1 MPTLTTSNRHAKEQH
16 IRCEV
21 SKTLKGGYC
30 ENPGTQRTID
40 GLLCEAHARQ
50 FGLEERIACWE
61 AILLH
66 IELWTKAARRRGRED
81 IVRLFQLERTEAAA
95 ALEHVYEDLKQA
107 ENEGYQPKKERDL
120 WVDVLRGP
128 KGKKDR
134 QFV

>member
-1 MPTLTTSNRHAKEQH
+1 MSNKGTTSNRYAKE
-16 IRCEV
+16 RLLCEANN
-21 SKTLKGGYC
+21 TLKGVCC

-40 GLLCEAHARQ
+40 GLLCKAHARQ

-81 IVRLFQLERTEAAA
+81 SVRLFQLERTEAAA

-128 KGKKDR
+128 K
-134 QFV
+134 

>member
-1 MPTLTTSNRHAKEQH
+1 MPKLTTSNPQAKEQH

-21 SKTLKGGYC
+21 SKILKGGYC

-61 AILLH
+61 EILLH

-107 ENEGYQPKKERDL
+107 EHEGYQPKKERDL

-128 KGKKDR
+128 KGS
-134 QFV
+134 